1 MTCKL
6 HRLPVF
12 LTQELPS
19 EQSQGGCGTFKSCA
33 DIKWG
38 DRTYNADVLSR
49 KSCRP
54 SEGACNAVALRSVD
68 CQCDFLFF
76 EP

>member
-38 DRTYNADVLSR
+38 DRTYDADVLSR
-49 KSCRP
+49 
-54 SEGACNAVALRSVD
+54 
-68 CQCDFLFF
+68 
-76 EP
+76 